1 VAVHISDKE
10 FDLAVSEALDQVPE
24 QFLEVLDN
32 VVILVQDEPE
42 GPDKHLL
49 GLYEGIPLSERD
61 KHLLGLYEGI
71 PLSER
76 DTHYGAVLPDHIF
89 IFRGPLKRYCNS
101 VEELVE
107 EIGVTVVHEIAHFF
121 GIDDEELHELGW
133 G

>member
-42 GPDKHLL
+42 GP
-49 GLYEGIPLSERD
+49 D